1 MRHSHFVKVSFPPRF
16 SDSINTKSV
25 PLAFGFLSR
34 CSEHQLVN
42 WKTGNHLQNVKNLNL
57 IIDNRLNQLCV
68 KNSYFKLR
76 EVRRICKQKSPLNH
90 WNIENYSY
98 ISILALSQYDQ
109 IFIDKQLSFVS
120 LGQKYIKFLSYD
132 QFTTE
137 NLVQLNQ
144 KLIRKTERL
153 NFSQGSSNH

>member
-1 MRHSHFVKVSFPPRF
+1 M
-16 SDSINTKSV
+16 
-25 PLAFGFLSR
+25 
-34 CSEHQLVN
+34 
-42 WKTGNHLQNVKNLNL
+42 KNPNL
-57 IIDNRLNQLCV
+57 IIDYRLNQLCV

-76 EVRRICKQKSPLNH
+76 EARRICKQKSPLNH

-98 ISILALSQYDQ
+98 ISILAPPQYDQ

-137 NLVQLNQ
+137 KRVQLNQ
-144 KLIRKTERL
+144 KI
-153 NFSQGSSNH
+153 N